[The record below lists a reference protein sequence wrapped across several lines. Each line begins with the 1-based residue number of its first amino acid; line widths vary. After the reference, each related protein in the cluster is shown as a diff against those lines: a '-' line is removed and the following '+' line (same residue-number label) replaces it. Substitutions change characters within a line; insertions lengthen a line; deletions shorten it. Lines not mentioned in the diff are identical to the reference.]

1 MPEKGSGA
9 KHQAGH
15 CLYVAWLMQF
25 SAKTCL
31 TVSSS
36 GWWTSAVPKF
46 YLSWEHRWW
55 YVYCLIQVNPFASL
69 IDEVPLQCPRYLFN
83 LDRVGESRSSGF
95 LSRFDPLGG
104 GGFDFSED
112 SRDVF
117 CQGKVDDTIRV
128 LAQKC
133 GWEEELDNLYDE
145 LHAQSDPGSAVQE
158 NAKDS
163 ASTSKG
169 DSDESNPDATEA
181 LAEQLKATKL
191 DARTDAK
198 SEKL

>member
-1 MPEKGSGA
+1 MR
-9 KHQAGH
+9 
-15 CLYVAWLMQF
+15 Y
-25 SAKTCL
+25 L
-31 TVSSS
+31 T
-36 GWWTSAVPKF
+36 
-46 YLSWEHRWW
+46 
-55 YVYCLIQVNPFASL
+55 QVNPFASL

-83 LDRVGESRSSGF
+83 LDRVGESRSGGF

-117 CQGKVDDTIRV
+117 CQGRVDDTIRV

-133 GWEEELDNLYDE
+133 GWEEELDSLYNE
-145 LHAQSDPGSAVQE
+145 LHAQPTPEGAVKE
-158 NAKDS
+158 SAKDTLS
-163 ASTSKG
+163 SDADGSDGSSS
-169 DSDESNPDATEA
+169 DSTEA

>member
-1 MPEKGSGA
+1 MW
-9 KHQAGH
+9 
-15 CLYVAWLMQF
+15 Y
-25 SAKTCL
+25 L
-31 TVSSS
+31 T
-36 GWWTSAVPKF
+36 
-46 YLSWEHRWW
+46 
-55 YVYCLIQVNPFASL
+55 QVNPFASL

-83 LDRVGESRSSGF
+83 LDRVGEARSGGF

-133 GWEEELDNLYDE
+133 GWEEELDNLYNE
-145 LHAQSDPGSAVQE
+145 FHAQPAPESTNQE
-158 NAKDS
+158 SAKDS
-163 ASTSKG
+163 ASS
-169 DSDESNPDATEA
+169 DADESDGSSSEATDA
-181 LAEQLKATKL
+181 LAEQLQATKL